1 MEMAASG
8 NMIYTFSEDSYEAQ
22 SKEPENYY
30 GWNAL

>member
-1 MEMAASG
+1 MEIAASG
-8 NMIYTFSEDSYEAQ
+8 NMVYNFAEDSCGAQ